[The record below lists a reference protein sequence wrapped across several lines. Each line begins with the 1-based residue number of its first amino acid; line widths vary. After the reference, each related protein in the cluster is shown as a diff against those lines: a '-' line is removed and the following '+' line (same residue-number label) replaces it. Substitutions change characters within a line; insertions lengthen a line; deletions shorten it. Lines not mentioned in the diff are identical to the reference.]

1 MCGAKAIVFP
11 RVFTVSRDEQEPP
24 FGAAPH
30 QRLCTWCVVDDMG
43 LANEDSFSLQQ
54 QVLIALAAVAV
65 DFLSEGVPSRRRVW
79 TCFHLLVL

>member
-1 MCGAKAIVFP
+1 
-11 RVFTVSRDEQEPP
+11 
-24 FGAAPH
+24 
-30 QRLCTWCVVDDMG
+30 MG